1 MKAGLMMNE
10 PIETPDQR
18 EARQR
23 EKQVA
28 KAHRENVRQNIER
41 RIQAA
46 QAQGNQKLV
55 QQLKGELLAI

>member
-1 MKAGLMMNE
+1 MT
-10 PIETPDQR
+10 PVETPSQR
-18 EARQR
+18 EARER

-46 QAQGNQKLV
+46 QSQGNQKLV
-55 QQLKGELLAI
+55 EQLKAEFLAI

>member
-1 MKAGLMMNE
+1 MT
-10 PIETPDQR
+10 PVETPSQK
-18 EARQR
+18 EARER